1 MYFQKAT
8 PESVGID
15 SAKIIEM
22 LNALKKHNI
31 PMHSVLIA
39 RGNKLFCEAYWD
51 PIKSDENHRMY
62 SQTKSYVG
70 MAIGQLAAEGKLNLQ
85 DKIIDYFPEYL
96 PENVHPYLAAQTIE
110 HMLNMQTCF
119 TDCPWFE
126 NHGGDRVKYY
136 FSMKPVRYPGT
147 TYYYD
152 STGSFILGA
161 LVQKITGKTFLDYL
175 KDIALRK
182 IGFSES
188 SKVLTCPGGFAG
200 GDSALLCTSM
210 DMLLFGRLLANKGE
224 WNGEQLLDR
233 KAVEETTE
241 VPYSCG
247 GTGGYIFSGCGY
259 GRQVWRTYEDSFS
272 FFGMHG
278 QFMIYNPKSD
288 ITFVCTAGCQR
299 GSSGLAK
306 EVIYNSFFELIV
318 DKAQDTALPESNHYS
333 ELEALIKDLK
343 LTTVCGA
350 KTSPMA
356 DEINGKTFYPNEN
369 PMGIKEFTIKFDGN
383 YGEFNYVNAQG
394 NKTIKFGFG
403 DNVWQQFPEMGYSKD
418 FGGMR
423 TEDHTY
429 RSCASA
435 AWAQDN
441 QLKIFVQLIDEYIGI
456 VDIIIAFNDGKAV
469 IQMIGDAEDFLKEYN
484 GYLIAE

>member
-1 MYFQKAT
+1 MFFQKAT

-39 RGNKLFCEAYWD
+39 RGNKLFFEAYWD

-96 PENVHPYLAAQTIE
+96 PEKVHPYLAAQTIE
-110 HMLNMQTCF
+110 HMLNMHTCF

-161 LVQKITGKTFLDYL
+161 LVQKLTGKTFLDYL
-175 KDIALRK
+175 KDTALRK
-182 IGFSES
+182 IGFSEN
-188 SKVLTCPGGFAG
+188 SKVLTCPGGFAW

-233 KAVEETTE
+233 KAVEETISTK
-241 VPYSCG
+241 YTCG
-247 GTGGYIFSGCGY
+247 GSGGHIFSAGGY
-259 GRQVWRTYEDSFS
+259 GRKVWHTYNDSFS
-272 FFGMHG
+272 FFGMHN
-278 QFMIYNPKSD
+278 QFMVYNPKSD
-288 ITFVCTAGCQR
+288 ITFVCTAGCHR
-299 GSSGLAK
+299 SVSGFAK
-306 EVIYNSFFELIV
+306 EVIFGSLFDLIIANA
-318 DKAQDTALPESNHYS
+318 KDTALPESDKFA
-333 ELEALIKDLK
+333 ELEAITKDLK
-343 LTTVCGA
+343 ITTICGN

-356 DEINGKTFYPNEN
+356 NEINGKTFKAEPN
-369 PMGIKEFTIKFDGN
+369 PMGIKEFTIKLDGE
-383 YGEFNYVNAQG
+383 YGEFNYINAQG
-394 NKTIKFGFG
+394 NKIIKFGFQQ
-403 DNVWQQFPEMGYSKD
+403 NIWQQFPETGYSKE

-423 TEDHTY
+423 TENHTY
-429 RSCASA
+429 RCGVSG
-435 AWAQDN
+435 AWVQEN
-441 QLKIFVQLIDEYIGI
+441 KLKLLVHIVDEYIGT
-456 VDIIIAFNDGKAV
+456 VDVTIGFNDGKAV
-469 IQMIGDAEDFLKEYN
+469 IHMVGDAEDFLKEYN
-484 GYLIAE
+484 GYLTAE

>member
-1 MYFQKAT
+1 MYFKKAT

-22 LNALKKHNI
+22 LNAFEKHNI
-31 PMHSVLIA
+31 PMHSVLMA
-39 RGNKLFCEAYWD
+39 RGDKLFFEAYWD
-51 PIKSDENHRMY
+51 PIKADENHRMY

-70 MAIGQLAAEGKLNLQ
+70 MAIGQLAAEGKLSLQ

-96 PENVHPYLAAQTIE
+96 PEEVHPYLAAQTIE
-110 HMLNMQTCF
+110 HMLNMHTCF

-136 FSMKPVRYPGT
+136 FSMKPVHYPGT
-147 TYYYD
+147 VYYYD

-161 LVQKITGKTFLDYL
+161 LVQKLTGKTFLDYL
-175 KDIALRK
+175 KDKCLRK

-188 SKVLTCPGGFAG
+188 SKVLTCPGGFAW

-233 KAVEETTE
+233 KAVEETTT
-241 VPYSCG
+241 VPYTCG
-247 GTGGYIFSGCGY
+247 GAGGYIFSGRGY
-259 GRQVWRTYEDSFS
+259 GRQVWRTYNDSFS
-272 FFGMHG
+272 FFGMHN
-278 QFMIYNPKSD
+278 QYMVHNPKSD

-299 GSSGLAK
+299 GNSGLAK
-306 EVIYNSFFELIV
+306 EVIFNSLFDLIIAPA
-318 DKAQDTALPESNHYS
+318 KDTALPESDAFAK
-333 ELEALIKDLK
+333 LEAITKDLK
-343 LTTVCGA
+343 ITTIKGA

-356 DEINGKTFYPNEN
+356 DEINGKTFKAEEN
-369 PMGIKEFTIKFDGN
+369 PMSIKEFTIKLDGE

-403 DNVWQQFPEMGYSKD
+403 ENIWQQFPEKGYSKE

-429 RSCASA
+429 RCAASA
-435 AWAQDN
+435 AWAQEN
-441 QLKIFVQLIDEYIGI
+441 KFKLLVHIVDEYIGT
-456 VDIIIAFNDGKAV
+456 VDVIIGFNDGKAV
-469 IQMIGDAEDFLKEYN
+469 MQMIGDAEDFLREYN
-484 GYLIAE
+484 GYLTAE